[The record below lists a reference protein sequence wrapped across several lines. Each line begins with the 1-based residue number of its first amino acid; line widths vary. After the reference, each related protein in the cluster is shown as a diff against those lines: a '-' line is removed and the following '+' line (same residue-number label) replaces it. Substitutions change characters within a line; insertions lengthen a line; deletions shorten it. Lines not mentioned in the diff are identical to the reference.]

1 MHIVGHKYTIICGL
15 IVQAIQL
22 FIYGVWTT
30 KWLMWVA
37 GMFAALSSI
46 IYPAI
51 SALVSKNAE
60 PEQQGM
66 WVCVLLCWYKM

>member
-15 IVQAIQL
+15 IVQAVQL
-22 FIYGVWTT
+22 FIYGVWTS
-30 KWLMWVA
+30 KWLMWTA
-37 GMFAALSSI
+37 GVFAALSTI

-60 PEQQGM
+60 PEQQGNIN
-66 WVCVLLCWYKM
+66 YNININ